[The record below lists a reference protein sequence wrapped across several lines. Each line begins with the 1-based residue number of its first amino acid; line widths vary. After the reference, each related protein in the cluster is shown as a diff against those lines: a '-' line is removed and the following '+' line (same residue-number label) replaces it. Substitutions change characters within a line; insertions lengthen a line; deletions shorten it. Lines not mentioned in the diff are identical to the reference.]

1 MFKEWFFRFI
11 AHIALVIALIL
22 VVAMCVGA
30 LGFILW
36 VGQNNIVLGISLI
49 VVLGLIGLGIYT
61 FYEVKNE
68 K

>member
-1 MFKEWFFRFI
+1 MFKEWFFHFI
-11 AHIALVIALIL
+11 AHIVAVIALTAI
-22 VVAMCVGA
+22 VGICIGA

-36 VGQNNIVLGISLI
+36 VGENNLVLGISII

>member
-1 MFKEWFFRFI
+1 MFKEWFFRFV
-11 AHIALVIALIL
+11 AHIAMVIALT
-22 VVAMCVGA
+22 VVVVMCIGA

-36 VGQNNIVLGISLI
+36 VGENNLVLGISII
-49 VVLGLIGLGIYT
+49 VVLGIIGLGIYT

>member
-1 MFKEWFFRFI
+1 MFKEWLLRFI
-11 AHIALVIALIL
+11 AHIALAIALTL